1 MKKIYVNPQ
10 IKTVSL
16 NISDHLLQAS
26 NPNAGLTNSK
36 IDDDDLIGSRGGGW
50 FDDDD
55 EEDY

>member
-16 NISDHLLQAS
+16 NINEHLLQAS
-26 NPNAGLTNSK
+26 DPNLHITNDELESN
-36 IDDDDLIGSRGGGW
+36 DDIGSRGGSW
-50 FDDDD
+50 FDDD